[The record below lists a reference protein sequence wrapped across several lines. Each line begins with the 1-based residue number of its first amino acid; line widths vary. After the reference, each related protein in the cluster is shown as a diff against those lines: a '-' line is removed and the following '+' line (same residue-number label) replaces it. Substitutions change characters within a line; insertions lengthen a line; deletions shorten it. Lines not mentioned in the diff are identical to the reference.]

1 MANLIYFPG
10 FLSMTSTVGPAMFR
24 LCPKIS
30 TDSVELTESLTI
42 FLMGFFRSPVLR
54 KTLEG
59 LNSKGGETFAVAL
72 IRMLGNPG

>member
-30 TDSVELTESLTI
+30 TGSVELTESLTI

-54 KTLEG
+54 KIIEG
-59 LNSKGGETFAVAL
+59 LNSNGGETFAVAL
-72 IRMLGNPG
+72 ISMLGNPG

>member
-10 FLSMTSTVGPAMFR
+10 CLSMTSTMEPSRFSVCSR
-24 LCPKIS
+24 IS
-30 TDSVELTESLTI
+30 IGTVELTESLTI
-42 FLMGFFRSPVLR
+42 FLMGFFSFPVLR